1 MISKLA
7 LVALFVVGIIVGPP
21 SGWSARS
28 TVVVVPDTV
37 VAFPGA
43 EGWGAMALDACRALL
58 LQHLVVSNTNNSGV
72 GSLRQALVTDARS
85 DRYTIITFTTGGTIT
100 LSSDIRITASC
111 IYLAGQSAPGGGI
124 LIKNNG
130 LRFDGGQQLIRYIR
144 VRLDAV
150 GFKSSIRFIHSDA
163 SGATA
168 TNTYVDHVSSSW
180 STDEAITAWRFTSTS
195 SPLEKVTFARSLST
209 EADVSHSTGMLF
221 GGRETAPSFP
231 GGVGDHEQVYNITVH
246 HNLFATNSQ
255 RNPQI
260 AASHADSTPLR
271 GAEVINNVA
280 YNWIRETYNGTH
292 STVVDIRN
300 NYWKQGP
307 ADQSPNVA
315 MRFEVSPFLEPGNPY
330 DPASIYVDGNV
341 SVARPV
347 QSQWNMLRSHFVPAD
362 TLPTTHRRFSA
373 RTSV

>member
-1 MISKLA
+1 MASKLA

-150 GFKSSIRFIHSDA
+150 GFKSSIRFVHSDA
-163 SGATA
+163 
-168 TNTYVDHVSSSW
+168 
-180 STDEAITAWRFTSTS
+180 
-195 SPLEKVTFARSLST
+195 
-209 EADVSHSTGMLF
+209 
-221 GGRETAPSFP
+221 
-231 GGVGDHEQVYNITVH
+231 
-246 HNLFATNSQ
+246 
-255 RNPQI
+255 
-260 AASHADSTPLR
+260 
-271 GAEVINNVA
+271 
-280 YNWIRETYNGTH
+280 
-292 STVVDIRN
+292 
-300 NYWKQGP
+300 
-307 ADQSPNVA
+307 
-315 MRFEVSPFLEPGNPY
+315 
-330 DPASIYVDGNV
+330 
-341 SVARPV
+341 
-347 QSQWNMLRSHFVPAD
+347 
-362 TLPTTHRRFSA
+362 
-373 RTSV
+373 